1 MLQES
6 SESGPTSSATQHPL
20 PGLRRSLTLWHLLVY
35 GIIIIQPTAP
45 MGIYGVVSNVAGG
58 HVVTTIL
65 IAMVA
70 MLFTAFSYGRMAR
83 VYPSAGSAYTYVGKE
98 LNPMLGYVVG
108 WSMLMD
114 YLLNPIICAIW
125 CSAAAQNILPSV
137 PYAAWA
143 VAFVLLF
150 TLLNLRGVKASG
162 RMNAWLALGMS
173 IVVVIF
179 LAEAIHYIALVVR
192 PMAGQWLLP
201 FYDPATFSAS
211 RVFRGTAIAVLTY
224 IGFDGIS
231 TMSEEVEN
239 PRRNIM
245 LATVITC
252 LVIGILSAIEVY
264 AAQLVW
270 PAHTPFPD
278 SMVDT
283 AYVFVA
289 RRVGGTFLFQLL
301 NATLLIANIGSGI
314 AAQFGAARLLYG
326 MGRANALPRR
336 IFGAIDGRNGI
347 PRNNVLIVGAC
358 TLLGV
363 FLMTY
368 QSGAEL
374 LNFGAFIAFM
384 GVNAAALVHYK
395 FRSREKVFLAATI
408 PLLGFMVS
416 AFIWLN
422 LNHKAQVLGVVWI
435 LIGIAFYYIMR
446 RAGGGP
452 EVLLQIDEA
461 QYVPAAGNAEATA
474 TLSSVALSTDA
485 GRILIV

>member
-1 MLQES
+1 MPQEP
-6 SESGPTSSATQHPL
+6 GALNVGTDPL
-20 PGLRRSLTLWHLLVY
+20 TNPAGLRRSLKLWHLVVY

-45 MGIYGVVSNVAGG
+45 MGIYGVVSNVARG

-98 LNPMLGYVVG
+98 LHPMLGYVVG

-114 YLLNPIICAIW
+114 YILNPIICVIW
-125 CSAAAQNILPSV
+125 CSAAAQNVLPSV

-143 VAFVLLF
+143 IAFGVLF
-150 TLLNLRGVKASG
+150 TLLNLRGVKTSG
-162 RMNAWLALGMS
+162 RMNALLALGMS
-173 IVVVIF
+173 VVVVIF
-179 LAEAIHYIALVVR
+179 LAEAIRYIALIVR
-192 PMAGQWLLP
+192 PIAGQWLIP
-201 FYDPATFSAS
+201 FYDPSTFAPSL
-211 RVFRGTAIAVLTY
+211 VFRGTSIAMLTY

-245 LATVITC
+245 IATVATC
-252 LVIGILSAIEVY
+252 LLIGILSAIEVY
-264 AAQLVW
+264 VAQLVW

-289 RRVGGTFLFQLL
+289 RRVGGLFLFHLL
-301 NATLLIANIGSGI
+301 NATLLIANMGSGM

-336 IFGAIDGRNGI
+336 IFASIDARTGI
-347 PRNNVLIVGAC
+347 PRNNVIIVGVCA
-358 TLLGV
+358 LAGA
-363 FLMTY
+363 FMMTY
-368 QSGAEL
+368 ESGAEL

-384 GVNAAALVHYK
+384 GVNAAAFVHYK
-395 FRSREKVFLAATI
+395 FRSKEKVFLPATM
-408 PLLGFMVS
+408 PVLGFVVS
-416 AFIWLN
+416 AFIWMN
-422 LNHKAQVLGVVWI
+422 LNHKAQYLGAAWIAIGLVLYFV
-435 LIGIAFYYIMR
+435 MR
-446 RAGGGP
+446 RAGAGP
-452 EVLLQIDEA
+452 DALLEIDQA
-461 QYVPAAGNAEATA
+461 
-474 TLSSVALSTDA
+474 
-485 GRILIV
+485 